1 MTDSAYSLVLFAGL
15 LAGPASAFIVGS
27 AALPLYVLFPAMC
40 LPTEARRGMIRIL
53 PVASAPALVLVWGVL
68 SGNTAAAERAVRWL
82 AAVVT
87 GASISGALGASRASS
102 LLFSLSR
109 RAGMG
114 GLTESLAMAVSLA
127 GPFSRRI
134 RDVFI
139 QSRRNGLNLTDSFE
153 RALSSVHGMG
163 MPERD
168 ERSARSILSLLSALL
183 AWLLLLAGIMGV
195 V

>member
-1 MTDSAYSLVLFAGL
+1 MTDSAYSLLLFAGL
-15 LAGPASAFIVGS
+15 LAGPASAFIVRTP
-27 AALPLYVLFPAMC
+27 ALPLYVLFPLLS
-40 LPTEARRGMIRIL
+40 LPTGARRGMIRIL
-53 PVASAPALVLVWGVL
+53 PVASAPALVLLWGAL
-68 SGNTAAAERAVRWL
+68 SGNATAADRALRWL

-87 GASISGALGASRASS
+87 GASISGALGASRASR
-102 LLFSLSR
+102 LLFSISR

-114 GLTESLAMAVSLA
+114 GLVESLAMAVSLA

-153 RALSSVHGMG
+153 QALSAVHGIE

-168 ERSARSILSLLSALL
+168 NGSARSVLSLMSALL
-183 AWLLLLAGIMGV
+183 AWLLLLTGIMGV
-195 V
+195 I